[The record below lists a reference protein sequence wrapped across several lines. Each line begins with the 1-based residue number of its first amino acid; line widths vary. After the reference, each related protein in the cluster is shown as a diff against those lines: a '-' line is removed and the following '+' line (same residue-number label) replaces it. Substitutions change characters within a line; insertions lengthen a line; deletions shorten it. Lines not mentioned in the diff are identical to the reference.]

1 MACYACDCSG
11 TITDYNRRAVEL
23 WGRVPQATDR
33 FTGAYKVLDGHGD
46 SLSPEA
52 IATAVLLRSRLAQF
66 NKEFVIEQPDGKRL
80 TVLSNVSPLLDEK
93 GNMIGALDVLQD
105 VTDQRRSEDARR
117 VAERLSAFARVAAEV
132 SQLKPALLAT
142 LSLLDQL
149 GQDASI
155 SVQARGYA
163 ELARLELVHFDAL
176 MKHMAHF
183 SGAA

>member
-1 MACYACDCSG
+1 M
-11 TITDYNRRAVEL
+11 
-23 WGRVPQATDR
+23 PQATDR
-33 FTGAYKVLDGHGD
+33 FTGAYRVLDAYGD
-46 SLSPEA
+46 SVSPEA
-52 IATAVLLRSRLAQF
+52 MATAVLLRSRLAQF
-66 NKEFVIEQPDGKRL
+66 NKEFVIEQPDGKRV
-80 TVLSNVSPLLDEK
+80 TVLSNVSPLLDEE
-93 GNMIGALDVLQD
+93 GNLIGALDVLQD
-105 VTDQRRSEDARR
+105 ITDQRRSEDARR

-149 GQDASI
+149 GRDASI

-183 SGAA
+183 SGAPSN